1 MIEDREIEYSA
12 LSGPV
17 TQAGVTVIVKIFRFL
32 GTDDPWT
39 LEVVDHEGG
48 STVWDETFPTE
59 RSAYEAF
66 RNALAEE
73 GIGSFLEPAE
83 TRH

>member
-1 MIEDREIEYSA
+1 MTEDRTIEYSP

-17 TQAGVTVIVKIFRFL
+17 TQAGITVDVKIFRFL
-32 GTDDPWT
+32 GTGDPWT

-48 STVWDETFPTE
+48 STVWDETFLTE
-59 RSAYEAF
+59 HAAYEAF
-66 RNALAEE
+66 RNALAQE
-73 GIGSFLEPAE
+73 GIGSFVMPPE